1 MSMMTPPNGNI
12 CGIHLSSVNPEWL
25 SKQSRPGWF
34 ETPSHSLWRDCD
46 VTWLTSHYNGVI
58 MSALAS
64 QITSITIVYSTV
76 YSWHRS
82 KKTSKL
88 RVTGLC
94 AGNSPVTGDFPAQR
108 DSDAKNVS
116 IWWRHHDFSGPTYWD
131 TGIYECRTTM
141 VNVPDYL
148 TESAKSTT
156 RADIRII
163 RKT

>member
-1 MSMMTPPNGNI
+1 MTWLW
-12 CGIHLSSVNPEWL
+12 CHLRKV
-25 SKQSRPGWF
+25 
-34 ETPSHSLWRDCD
+34 
-46 VTWLTSHYNGVI
+46 LTSHYNSII
-58 MSALAS
+58 MSALTS

-76 YSWHRS
+76 YSWRRS
-82 KKTSKL
+82 MKTSRL

-94 AGNSPVTGDFPAQR
+94 AGNSPVTGEFPAQR
-108 DSDAKNVS
+108 DSDVVCYSDLQLGLYRAASRSVKQTNSDAENVS

-148 TESAKSTT
+148 IESAKSTT